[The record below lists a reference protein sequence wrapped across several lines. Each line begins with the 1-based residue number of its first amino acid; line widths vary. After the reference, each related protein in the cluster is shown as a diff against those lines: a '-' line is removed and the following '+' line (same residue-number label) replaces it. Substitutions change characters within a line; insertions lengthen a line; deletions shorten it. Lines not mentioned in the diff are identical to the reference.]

1 MTGVDTNVLARFLL
15 ADDPAQHRRSLAALE
30 AEEDIFVP
38 VTVLLELA
46 WVLSARLATRAE
58 ITSALRKIVALPRAR
73 AQHPEAVRRALDWMD
88 AGLDFADAFHL
99 ALSERTD
106 RFLSFDANLSR
117 RAARLGARPPVAAP

>member
-106 RFLSFDANLSR
+106 RFRSFDANLSR